1 MLLLLGAFAKP
12 LNKACQRT
20 WKHRRGPDLVHTP
33 HVDLDARLSR
43 LTAIEEP
50 MP

>member
-20 WKHRRGPDLVHTP
+20 WKHCRGPDLVHTP
-33 HVDLDARLSR
+33 HVHLDVRISHV
-43 LTAIEEP
+43 
-50 MP
+50 